1 MKLVVYN
8 KMNALPFGQ
17 KSKERTIRFNQSNG
31 VIYISRFLAKEME
44 LKDGDKI
51 IFANDEESKKDWFIG
66 KTNDE
71 YGFVLHSS
79 KAGVRVQS
87 KFICNS
93 VLNATKTNCNATFLV
108 AKEATE
114 YNGRLSPL
122 VLLSQFQGNILQTKN
137 LNDDTT
143 TKNRPAEKSR
153 LSSSRKG

>member
-79 KAGVRVQS
+79 KPCFR
-87 KFICNS
+87 KFIAFALNGYPFTEDIIDRNVS
-93 VLNATKTNCNATFLV
+93 YIRKEILPLIESGTYGRKQEEDEIMQVLSFY
-108 AKEATE
+108 E
-114 YNGRLSPL
+114 
-122 VLLSQFQGNILQTKN
+122 
-137 LNDDTT
+137 
-143 TKNRPAEKSR
+143 
-153 LSSSRKG
+153 

>member
-1 MKLVVYN
+1 
-8 KMNALPFGQ
+8 MNALPLGQ

-44 LKDGDKI
+44 LKDGGKI
-51 IFANDEESKKDWFIG
+51 IFANDEESKKNWFIS

-114 YNGRLSPL
+114 YNGNKFFKIIISSP
-122 VLLSQFQGNILQTKN
+122 FITI
-137 LNDDTT
+137 
-143 TKNRPAEKSR
+143 P
-153 LSSSRKG
+153 RKHPTNKKLK